1 MVQKATV
8 KLCLCLMLI
17 LLVGLATSAW
27 SQSASGDNKAKGYG
41 GSTSSSGSSA
51 KKGAMCGGIAGLKC
65 PEGQACRYPIN
76 MCNVADL
83 AGNCVKLK
91 SPCPTGG
98 AKVCGCDG
106 KTYANECEL
115 LTAGA
120 RAAHKGACKAAATK

>member
-27 SQSASGDNKAKGYG
+27 SQSASGDNKGKGY
-41 GSTSSSGSSA
+41 SSSS
-51 KKGAMCGGIAGLKC
+51 KGAMCGGIAGLKC
-65 PEGQACRYPIN
+65 PEGQACRYPTN

-83 AGNCVKLK
+83 AGNCVKVK
-91 SPCPTGG
+91 SPCPKGG
-98 AKVCGCDG
+98 AKVCGCDD

-115 LTAGA
+115 LTAGV
-120 RAAHKGACKAAATK
+120 REAHKGACKMAKPAA